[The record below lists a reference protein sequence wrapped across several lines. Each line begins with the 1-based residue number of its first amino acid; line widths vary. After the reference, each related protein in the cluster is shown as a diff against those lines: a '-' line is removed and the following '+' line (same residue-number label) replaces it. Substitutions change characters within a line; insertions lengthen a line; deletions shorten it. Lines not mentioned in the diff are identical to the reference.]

1 MILVND
7 LAASGP
13 NSRHHRT
20 FGAILLEC
28 ERYRRK
34 SKVLL
39 SIQFG
44 CSLFEFVSKIRTQ
57 GTLMAMLY
65 TMGRMCDWVIAPLQI
80 IPTQQKILTPYVI
93 WTSRKGLMLYARLQ
107 LFLTVQCVPLDVTVL
122 PTNTVT
128 WSFSAPL
135 SHLWANLNQYYA
147 KIFDSAWQSLLCKQQ
162 HWACQWAKPLYC
174 PGSNVLGCVL
184 LNPCFFVSNK
194 HLILQ
199 LHGISICHNI

>member
-1 MILVND
+1 MRAVWLVENLGLQLAIPEYLGDIWTVEELNMILVND

-57 GTLMAMLY
+57 GTLMAMVY
-65 TMGRMCDWVIAPLQI
+65 TMGRTCD
-80 IPTQQKILTPYVI
+80 
-93 WTSRKGLMLYARLQ
+93 
-107 LFLTVQCVPLDVTVL
+107 
-122 PTNTVT
+122 
-128 WSFSAPL
+128 
-135 SHLWANLNQYYA
+135 
-147 KIFDSAWQSLLCKQQ
+147 
-162 HWACQWAKPLYC
+162 
-174 PGSNVLGCVL
+174 
-184 LNPCFFVSNK
+184 
-194 HLILQ
+194 
-199 LHGISICHNI
+199 